1 MAAPEIHVL
10 SRESSRA
17 EIISALLLAN
27 AEAMRVP
34 HVIGTAKVPS
44 RWDRVHAFID
54 GLLEFLDAQG
64 LR

>member
-27 AEAMRVP
+27 AEAMRAP
-34 HVIGTAKVPS
+34 HVIGTPAMPS
-44 RWDRVHAFID
+44 RWDRIHTFID
-54 GLLEFLDAQG
+54 GLLEFLEVGA
-64 LR
+64 